1 MVIVKH
7 EIIRNTF
14 TRIMIYCNNKLKH
27 INYKKHIKKSM
38 TKLRIQLK
46 LDKKFKCGI
55 LSLDLC
61 KAFDTVNHK
70 ILLEKMFEI
79 GVRGFANVWFKNY
92 LDNRQQFV
100 CFSKSES
107 SMKKITCGVPQGSV
121 LAPTLFL
128 IYINSVNRLNLQG
141 SVKLFADDTTVFYF
155 GQTFNII
162 RKHMLEDLEIIYDW
176 LKFNKLSLN
185 FSKSCFM
192 FISKDNLN
200 YKPDPLLI
208 DNNKIIYTKCIK
220 LLVLFID
227 ECLSWKIHTENVK
240 NKILPHIGIISRLKY
255 YISLHYLKIYIL

>member
-46 LDKKFKCGI
+46 LDKKVKYGI

-70 ILLEKMFEI
+70 ILLEKMHEH
-79 GVRGFANVWFKNY
+79 GVRGFANAWFKNY

-107 SMKKITCGVPQGSV
+107 SLKKITCGVPQGPV

-141 SVKLFADDTTVFYF
+141 
-155 GQTFNII
+155 
-162 RKHMLEDLEIIYDW
+162 M
-176 LKFNKLSLN
+176 
-185 FSKSCFM
+185 
-192 FISKDNLN
+192 LN
-200 YKPDPLLI
+200 YLLTI
-208 DNNKIIYTKCIK
+208 Q
-220 LLVLFID
+220 
-227 ECLSWKIHTENVK
+227 
-240 NKILPHIGIISRLKY
+240 
-255 YISLHYLKIYIL
+255 